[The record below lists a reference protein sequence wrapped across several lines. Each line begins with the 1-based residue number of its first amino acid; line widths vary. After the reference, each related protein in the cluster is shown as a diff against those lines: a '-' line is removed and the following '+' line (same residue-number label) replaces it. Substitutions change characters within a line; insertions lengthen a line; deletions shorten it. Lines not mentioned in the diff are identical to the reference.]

1 VPSASFAPLK
11 LRESDAFG
19 GRWEQS
25 RRGQKLENEL
35 KPILIHTLAKHNKL
49 NTHPTQWAYFSRG
62 NS

>member
-25 RRGQKLENEL
+25 RRGQMLENEL
-35 KPILIHTLAKHNKL
+35 KLITITTAGKK
-49 NTHPTQWAYFSRG
+49 
-62 NS
+62 

>member
-25 RRGQKLENEL
+25 RQGQMLEKSIEIQYYYNR
-35 KPILIHTLAKHNKL
+35 
-49 NTHPTQWAYFSRG
+49 W
-62 NS
+62 